1 MTLVVVVELVF
12 QLVILRHHLTIIF
25 MLFLSLPEIHFWICN
40 IGSSEVQLPFMQL
53 GIVTISLPMV

>member
-1 MTLVVVVELVF
+1 MTLVVELVF

-40 IGSSEVQLPFMQL
+40 IGSSQVQLPIMQL
-53 GIVTISLPMV
+53 GSVTISLPMV